1 VATNNNDLQ
10 IVSDSILEGHNNFDD
25 LPPVVQQRLA
35 EYWQGAAPKDAS
47 QQPDLEA
54 LAKERSDRMAKLGGT
69 PTILKPIEA
78 LGSGLYWLYSQ
89 TISPA
94 VSTLGLFAHRAVY
107 GKEIEDQ
114 ISVVQPGYEWDTWG
128 EMDAKDMWSDAH
140 YVSPAQAIWML
151 GFNNKELR
159 ERGISPNQ
167 MAEDKKAMARGE
179 YDFKKQG
186 KPKWQEYFQSG
197 GASQLVTGAGDFALS
212 WYADPLVLGLKTGG
226 AAVKGL
232 KTQPITEQIE
242 KAGAISGKPE
252 EAFNLMS
259 QTPTY
264 QKMVDTVMDIKLNN
278 PDNAALILRRD
289 FKTFDQSAN
298 GDVAARL
305 LEQAKDADEVSD
317 VLRIMMGD
325 NGGYVSLQM
334 KNVVLETQLKALSA
348 RTIQHN
354 TYLAGLSPAKQASP
368 YGQRVK
374 AAIGQQE
381 KAIANMEGERGIISD
396 KLNAFKSLD
405 NMNFNQVTTPAAI
418 KARQSDIVTGEVK
431 ALPMGV
437 GVKGMVN
444 TVANIGGILPIKIVR
459 SYNDIKPSY
468 FLDVHAENSYKEL
481 DAALREH
488 KSMPRDI
495 RERFVSDYIKA
506 TPNQRSQV
514 LQKMENEIVR
524 KMVDDFN
531 AKGGTQID
539 RDIADHLYT
548 DFLERRRGTQAAA
561 GSRTESYGGGRMEDP
576 NNPGLT
582 VRIAEIDSG
591 GGRIVP
597 TPMFDTQLANNHILM
612 DFKTMERA
620 IATQGERF
628 QKLKDLNGKLW
639 YKTDETADY
648 LGTIWKFAQLARL
661 GYGPR
666 ALADDFLGQ
675 LARFGGMAMAARV
688 GEGSATFVTDL
699 VRGKFMKNSV
709 STARANMQIQ
719 DKLLGDLTR
728 MQTSAR
734 NELLR
739 VRAGMKQGDAK
750 AIEDAM
756 NDVTDEITKLKL
768 MRAEQSD
775 KAALGSQMRD
785 VKIGRQVFEGPLA
798 GKQGEMFRD
807 FTAGQRNFANLMGSS
822 SDWYL
827 KRMRR
832 QNWQDVSVGKVGEE
846 KHLEAW
852 YRVVNDQI
860 GQSELGRLVLLG
872 ANETDVVKWLQS
884 PAGKKFKDV
893 MPVKHLS
900 DIERARNVIK
910 YVDDILPLA
919 GSGMDAARVAAAEG
933 KLTPDMLKTL
943 PARNRPDVQME
954 MYSYAEGRNPVTQL
968 LDSSIE
974 GWYKFSN
981 QLPATHLLRH
991 PLFGQQYKANL
1002 ADAVKRLEA
1011 QGVTRID
1018 ETMRKTLESN
1028 ARQAAL
1034 KDVKSFTFTMDHETK
1049 MAYGMKHMGAFF
1061 GAQQES
1067 WNRWARIIS
1076 DKPQVLGRI
1085 GQFYLAPSRAGLVV
1099 DNEGNPVDA
1108 SGHIVDP
1115 ITGEKKLTKF
1125 GERKVMIQI
1134 PEYLGGKKLNSVL
1147 GLDEDASLTIPMSSL
1162 NIVLNHGDGYLPV
1175 GAGPFIQMATNHFAQ
1190 DNPNLA
1196 DVAKKFGV
1204 LPFGPQDSVMDFIN
1218 PTTGKRMGDSMDDH
1232 SETKQRSLFYS
1243 MQVEHYKY
1251 ETGLRDTEP
1260 TWEELEDRADR
1271 WSWFR
1276 TAMAFSLPF
1285 SMNQQDPYQY
1295 FRDEFDRMQK
1305 LDPDSADEKFY
1316 EKYGD
1321 SFYMFSRSMSKNN
1334 TGVKP
1339 TVEGVQMSAYYQ
1351 DLINKVGPEYAAL
1364 IVGDEGDGE
1373 FSQGAYFYQKT
1384 HGAGAG
1390 SGKMQREQLDPREAW
1405 EKGETAKGWQQF
1417 NSAMTGMDA
1426 QLFKAGFSSYD
1437 DPGAEQL
1444 KLGKKAI
1451 LFLLTQETMPSG
1463 QKNKFYNESWAKEWN
1478 SFDKGKYDRNA
1489 SKLHEIAE
1497 DPELWAKA
1505 VNEDGSVGIRSD
1517 IYTLRSYL
1525 DFRKEMKKALL
1536 IRKQAGGSDDITTQQ
1551 NADLKDSWDRTV
1563 LKLLEADTKFG
1574 WVHRRYFATDMGFDL
1589 EAEQAAVGR
1598 EDKATQQPGAPMKTL
1613 MEVQSAN
1620 PTGYP
1625 TA

>member
-1 VATNNNDLQ
+1 MATNNRDLE
-10 IVSDSILEGHNNFDD
+10 IISDAILEGKNSFDD
-25 LPPVVQQRLA
+25 LPPVVQQQVTN
-35 EYWQGAAPKDAS
+35 YWQNNAPKDAS

-54 LAKERSDRMAKLGGT
+54 LAKERANRMAKLGGT

-94 VSTLGLFAHRAVY
+94 FSTLALGAHRFVY
-107 GKEIEDQ
+107 GKEEEDL
-114 ISVVQPGYEWDTWG
+114 ISKSYWDPA
-128 EMDAKDMWSDAH
+128 DAYDLWSDAH
-140 YVSPAQAIWML
+140 KVSPAQAIWML
-151 GFNNKELR
+151 GFNNEELR
-159 ERGISPNQ
+159 ARGISPNQ
-167 MAEDKKAMARGE
+167 MAEDKKKMARGE
-179 YDFKKQG
+179 WEG
-186 KPKWQEYFQSG
+186 GRAKWQEYFQG
-197 GASQLVTGAGDFALS
+197 GGMAQFVTGTGDFALS
-212 WYADPLVLGLKTGG
+212 WYADPLVLGLKSGG

-242 KAGAISGKPE
+242 KAGTLSGKPE

-264 QKMVDTVMDIKLNN
+264 QKMVDTVMDIKINN

-289 FKTFDQSAN
+289 FKTFDKSAN

-317 VLRIMMGD
+317 ILRVMMGD
-325 NGGYVSLQM
+325 NGGYVALQM

-348 RTIQHN
+348 RTVQHN
-354 TYLAGLSPAKQASP
+354 TYLAGLSPAKQAGP

-374 AAIGQQE
+374 AAIGAQE
-381 KAIANMEGERGIISD
+381 KAIAQMDAERGIISD
-396 KLNAFKSLD
+396 KLDAFKTMD
-405 NMNFNQVTTPAAI
+405 NLNFNQVTTPAAI
-418 KARQSDIVTGEVK
+418 KARQSEVVTGDVK
-431 ALPMGV
+431 TLPMGV

-444 TVANIGGILPIKIVR
+444 TVANIGGILPIKIAR

-468 FLDVHAENSYKEL
+468 FIDVHAENSYKEL
-481 DAALREH
+481 EAALREH
-488 KSMPRDI
+488 KGMPREI
-495 RERFVSDYIKA
+495 RERFVSEYIKA
-506 TPNQRSQV
+506 TPNQRTQV
-514 LQKMENEIVR
+514 LQKMENEVVR

-539 RDIADHLYT
+539 RDIADHLYA

-561 GSRTESYGGGRMEDP
+561 AGQRTESYGGGRMEDP

-582 VRIAEIDSG
+582 VRIAEVDAG

-620 IATQGERF
+620 INTNGERF
-628 QKLKDLNGKLW
+628 QKLKDLNGKAW
-639 YKTDETADY
+639 YKVDETADY

-675 LARFGGMAMAARV
+675 LARFGGMAMATRTTM
-688 GEGSATFVTDL
+688 GTGTFVTDL
-699 VRGKFMKNSV
+699 VRGKFMKNTV
-709 STARANMQIQ
+709 QTARANMAMQ
-719 DKLLGDLTR
+719 DTLLADMAR
-728 MQTSAR
+728 MQASTK
-734 NELLR
+734 NELMR
-739 VRAGMKQGDAK
+739 VQAGVKQGDA
-750 AIEDAM
+750 AALEQAY
-756 NDVTDEITKLKL
+756 NDITDEITELKL
-768 MRAEQSD
+768 LRADESN

-860 GQSELGRLVLLG
+860 GQSELGRLVLMG
-872 ANETDVVKWLQS
+872 ANEGDVVKWLQS

-893 MPVKHLS
+893 MPTKHLS

-910 YVDDILPLA
+910 YVDDILPLS

-933 KLTPDMLKTL
+933 KLTPDMLKVL

-954 MYSYAEGRNPVTQL
+954 MYSYAEGRNPITQL
-968 LDSSIE
+968 LDRSIE

-1002 ADAVKRLEA
+1002 ADAMKRLEA

-1049 MAYGMKHMGAFF
+1049 MAYGMKHFGAFF

-1076 DKPQVLGRI
+1076 DKPQILGRI
-1085 GQFYLAPSRAGLVV
+1085 GQVYQAPTRAGLVV
-1099 DNEGNPVDA
+1099 DTDGNPVDA
-1108 SGHIVDP
+1108 SGHVIDP
-1115 ITGEKKLTKF
+1115 LTGEKKLTKF
-1125 GERKVMIQI
+1125 GERRILLQV
-1134 PEYLGGKKLNSVL
+1134 PEYLGGKALNKMM

-1175 GAGPFIQMATNHFAQ
+1175 GAGPFVQIATNHFAQ
-1190 DNPNLA
+1190 DRPDLA

-1204 LPFGPQDSVMDFIN
+1204 LPFGPQESVWDFIN
-1218 PTTGKRMGDSMDDH
+1218 PTTGKRLGDSMDDV
-1232 SETKQRSLFYS
+1232 SETKQRSMFFA

-1251 ETGLRDTEP
+1251 ENGLRDTEP
-1260 TWEELEDRADR
+1260 TWQELEDRADR
-1271 WSWFR
+1271 WAWFR
-1276 TAMAFSLPF
+1276 TGIAWALPF
-1285 SMNQQDPYQY
+1285 SLNQQDPYQY
-1295 FRDEFDRMQK
+1295 FRDEFNRMQK

-1321 SFYMFSRSMSKNN
+1321 SFYMFSRSMSQNN

-1351 DLINKVGPEYAAL
+1351 DLIDKVGPEYAAL

-1384 HGAGAG
+1384 HSAGAA
-1390 SGKMQREQLDPREAW
+1390 SGKMQREQLDPRAAW

-1426 QLFKAGFSSYD
+1426 QLFKAGFQSYD

-1451 LFLLTQETMPSG
+1451 LYLLTQETMPSG
-1463 QKNKFYNESWAKEWN
+1463 QKNNFYNESWAKEWN

-1489 SKLHEIAE
+1489 SKLHEIVE

-1517 IYTLRSYL
+1517 IYTLRTYL
-1525 DFRKEMKKALL
+1525 DYRKEMKKALL
-1536 IRKQAGGSDDITTQQ
+1536 IRKQAGGSDDITTQT

-1589 EAEQAAVGR
+1589 EAEQAAAKR
-1598 EDKATQQPGAPMKTL
+1598 EPETTQQPALPMQTPL
-1613 MEVQSAN
+1613 EVQSAN
-1620 PTGYP
+1620 TTGYP
-1625 TA
+1625 AA